1 MKLFFHDNVWESDV
15 IAYLTFLFSLWECFC
30 KPEWWLYVNIVVDQL
45 SEILRPDNLA
55 VRSHIVNNRSHHYFK
70 VIDFSSQ
77 REVEPGASR
86 GRLLPRISSY
96 SALFCTLIKVLQYR
110 DGAPFWVEEKDNFYD
125 FVEWFMHQEGGECLF
140 KVPLKKVLFNF
151 LKTFLKVSLKKQMIY
166 LLLQIN
172 HEKHFFLRY
181 LICDNKYT
189 ITLAAVVGMIV
200 AYFVSNILNF
210 NFIFL

>member
-1 MKLFFHDNVWESDV
+1 
-15 IAYLTFLFSLWECFC
+15 
-30 KPEWWLYVNIVVDQL
+30 
-45 SEILRPDNLA
+45 
-55 VRSHIVNNRSHHYFK
+55 
-70 VIDFSSQ
+70 
-77 REVEPGASR
+77 
-86 GRLLPRISSY
+86 
-96 SALFCTLIKVLQYR
+96 
-110 DGAPFWVEEKDNFYD
+110 
-125 FVEWFMHQEGGECLF
+125 MHQEGGECLF

-151 LKTFLKVSLKKQMIY
+151 LKTFLKVFLKKQMIY